1 MTDDKT
7 LLIQVNGEQHQVPGG
22 LSVVELLTRLGL
34 DPARVAV
41 ERNRQVMP
49 RATISAVTVSQGDTY
64 EIVRFV
70 GGG

>member
-7 LLIQVNGEQHQVPGG
+7 FMIQVNGEQHQVPGG
-22 LSVVELLTRLGL
+22 LSVAELLTRLGL

-41 ERNRQVMP
+41 ERNRAVMP
-49 RATISAVTVSQGDTY
+49 RATISAVTVSQGDEY